1 MDFISLVNFINH
13 IINILIMYK
22 SKFSLLANFDAFNND
37 YFNGV
42 LPIPILKSS
51 HSYRTLGY
59 FHCDVD
65 DFGNPYNET
74 IEISNYYDYTFE
86 QFRDVLVHEMVHY
99 YLLYMGIDKKC
110 THGKQFKKM
119 CKELNEKY
127 NLHLSKTIDITDF
140 KIKEGKSK
148 LWFKICT
155 FF

>member
-1 MDFISLVNFINH
+1 
-13 IINILIMYK
+13 MYK